1 MMRAIFQI
9 IIFVIVTFTFAGCGS
24 KKTRYEKK
32 QPAKLNQKIEIRR
45 YEKALFQLN
54 PDSLEN
60 KITSLQSDFS
70 FFLGTDSIKQ
80 QQLIRLYDYIT
91 DPALVDLFEK
101 VEEKYPDNSLLSED
115 ILSLISYLKAYK
127 PNAPVPAVYTYI
139 SGLDYSQPVM
149 YFDSILVISLDMYLG
164 DRFDGYRTLGIP
176 KYKRAHFRPEYI
188 PVDIATQIAIS
199 IYPGK
204 PEGKLIERMIHHGK
218 QLYFKDA
225 LLPNTHDSL
234 KIKYTASQLEW
245 IRASEKML
253 WSFIIEN
260 ELLFSGRYS
269 KIKKLLSE
277 GPFTSEFGRTSAPR
291 IAQWIG
297 WQIVRKY
304 MEENPETSLNE
315 LMQMSDAQSI
325 LEESGY
331 KP

>member
-1 MMRAIFQI
+1 MRTIFQI
-9 IIFVIVTFTFAGCGS
+9 FIFLFVGFTFSGCGS
-24 KKTRYEKK
+24 NKARYEKK
-32 QPAKLNQKIEIRR
+32 QPAKLNQEIEIRR

-60 KITSLQSDFS
+60 KINLLQNDFS

-91 DPALVDLFEK
+91 DPALVALFEK
-101 VEEKYPDNSLLSED
+101 VEEKYPDNSLFSEN
-115 ILSLISYLKAYK
+115 IYSLISYLKAYQ
-127 PNAPVPAVYTYI
+127 PNTPVPLVQTYI
-139 SGLDYSQPVM
+139 SGLDYSRPVM

-164 DRFDGYRTLGIP
+164 ENFDGYRTMGIP

-188 PVDIATQIAIS
+188 PVDIAAQIANS
-199 IYPGK
+199 VHPAK
-204 PEGKLIERMIHHGK
+204 PEGKLIERMIYHGK

-234 KIKYTASQLEW
+234 KIKYSASQLEW
-245 IRASEKML
+245 IRASEKKL
-253 WSFIIEN
+253 WTFIIEN
-260 ELLFSGRYS
+260 ELLFSGKYS
-269 KIKKLLSE
+269 KFKKLLSE
-277 GPFTSEFGRTSAPR
+277 GPFTSEFGRSSAPR

-304 MEENPETSLNE
+304 MEENPKTSLYE
-315 LMQMSDAQSI
+315 LMQMTNAQSI

>member
-1 MMRAIFQI
+1 MRAIFQI
-9 IIFVIVTFTFAGCGS
+9 IIFLFLAFTFAGCGNN
-24 KKTRYEKK
+24 KARYEKK
-32 QPAKLNQKIEIRR
+32 QPVKLNQKIEIKR
-45 YEKALFQLN
+45 YERALFQLN
-54 PDSLEN
+54 PDSLES
-60 KITSLQSDFS
+60 KISILQSDFG

-91 DPALVDLFEK
+91 DPALLDLFEK
-101 VEEKYPDNSLLSED
+101 AEEKYPDNSLLSEE
-115 ILSLISYLKAYK
+115 IFSLITYLKAYK
-127 PNAPVPAVYTYI
+127 PNAPVPVVYTYV
-139 SGLDYSQPVM
+139 SGLDYSQPIM
-149 YFDSILVISLDMYLG
+149 YFDSILLISLDMYLG
-164 DRFDGYRTLGIP
+164 ESFDGYRTMGIP
-176 KYKRAHFRPEYI
+176 KYKCAHFRPEYI
-188 PVDIATQIAIS
+188 PVDIARQIANS
-199 IYPGK
+199 VHPAK

-225 LLPNTHDSL
+225 LLPNTPDSL
-234 KIKYTASQLEW
+234 KIKYSASQLKW

-277 GPFTSEFGRTSAPR
+277 GPFTSEFGRSSAPR

-304 MEENPETSLNE
+304 MEKNPRTSLNK

>member
-1 MMRAIFQI
+1 MAFA
-9 IIFVIVTFTFAGCGS
+9 FAGCGS
-24 KKTRYEKK
+24 NKARYEKK
-32 QPAKLNQKIEIRR
+32 QPVEINEEIKIKR

-60 KITSLQSDFS
+60 KINSLQRDYG

-80 QQLIRLYDYIT
+80 QQFIRLYDYIT
-91 DPALVDLFEK
+91 DPALIDLFEK
-101 VEEKYPDNSLLSED
+101 VEEKYPDNRLLSED
-115 ILSLISYLKAYK
+115 ILSLLTYLKAYK
-127 PNAPVPAVYTYI
+127 PNAPVPVVYTYI

-164 DRFDGYRTLGIP
+164 ESFDGYRTLGIP

-188 PVDIATQIAIS
+188 PVDIAAQIANS
-199 IYPGK
+199 VHPAK

-218 QLYFKDA
+218 ELYFKDA

-234 KIKYTASQLEW
+234 KIKYSASQLEW
-245 IRASEKML
+245 IKASEKML

-269 KIKKLLSE
+269 KFKKLLSE

-291 IAQWIG
+291 IAHWIG

-304 MEENPETSLNE
+304 MEEKPGTSLNE
-315 LMQMSDAQSI
+315 LMQMTDAQLI

>member
-1 MMRAIFQI
+1 MRAIIHI
-9 IIFVIVTFTFAGCGS
+9 IILTTVVFSFAGCGS
-24 KKTRYEKK
+24 NKARYEKK
-32 QPAKLNQKIEIRR
+32 KPVKLNQEIEIKR
-45 YEKALFQLN
+45 YEKALFRLN

-60 KITSLQSDFS
+60 KITSLQTDFG

-91 DPALVDLFEK
+91 DPVLVDLFEK
-101 VEEKYPDNSLLSED
+101 VEEKYPDNRLLSEN
-115 ILSLISYLKAYK
+115 ILSLISYLKAYN
-127 PNAPVPAVYTYI
+127 PNAPVPVVYTYI

-149 YFDSILVISLDMYLG
+149 YLDSILVISLDMYLG
-164 DRFDGYRTLGIP
+164 ESFDGYRSLGIP
-176 KYKRAHFRPEYI
+176 KYKRAHFRPEYL
-188 PVDIATQIAIS
+188 PVDIATEIS
-199 IYPGK
+199 NSVQPAR

-218 QLYFKDA
+218 ELYFKDA

-234 KIKYTASQLEW
+234 KIKYSASQLEW

-269 KIKKLLSE
+269 KFKKLLSE

-291 IAQWIG
+291 IAQWVG

-304 MEENPETSLNE
+304 MEKNPETSLSE